1 MIVSEVIQ
9 SRKNSSSKSI
19 EVAVL
24 GGVGDWKHGLWKIS
38 DNSVWFE
45 KTVHIKQT

>member
-1 MIVSEVIQ
+1 MILNEVIQ
-9 SRKNSSSKSI
+9 SRQNSRSKNI

-24 GGVGDWKHGLWKIS
+24 DGVGDWKYGLWKIS

-45 KTVHIKQT
+45 KTLHVKQT